1 MSADFL
7 KRYKRRFDEFYEAR
21 RALAHSGIT
30 RETAVREPFMRL
42 LESIGKDYGWQLI
55 REHTLP
61 NQRLRPDATLDKNG
75 LPRGYYEAK
84 DAADDL
90 EAEIARKFARAYPT
104 TNIIF
109 EDTRRAIL
117 YQNGREYARA
127 DLTPKQSAD
136 FAALLHAFFTYSE
149 PDFERYDQALRA
161 FRERVPAL
169 ADGLR
174 RILERAHSRQPL
186 FQREFQAF
194 HDLCRT
200 AINPTISRD
209 QIDEMLVQHL
219 LTERLIRKIF
229 DNPEFAQRNVIAA
242 ALEQVIKA
250 LTSAAFSRDSYL
262 HDLSPYYEII
272 EQTAHGLDF
281 GQKQKVLNEVYE
293 RFFQGYSTKTADTHG
308 IVYTPQEI
316 VSFMCASVLEV
327 LRADFGK
334 TLADPD
340 VVILDPCTG
349 TGNFIVNL
357 LERAQLP
364 PPALHNLYSER
375 LFANEVLLMPYYI
388 AALNIEHAF
397 YALSGSYQPFEGL
410 CFVDTLEIA
419 ERGQLSYLTEANTE
433 RVERQK
439 QAPITVIIGN
449 PPYNAWQKSENDN
462 NKNRR
467 YAQLDR
473 RIAETYARDSRATN
487 KNSLYD
493 PYVKFFRWAADR
505 LGERDGIV
513 AYVTNNS
520 FIDGFA
526 MDGMRKHL
534 LQDFTHIY
542 HLDLGG
548 NSRKT
553 GRGEKVS
560 NVFDIRVGVGITI
573 AIRHSAHCERRV
585 FYHTLPTT
593 WRKEEKLDWLAEQTL
608 RGVPLPQATPIPQPT
623 GKSTPIPQPLSPPA
637 GKGESESDSP
647 ALHAGRGL
655 GGGVDS
661 SRQGLGGGVDSGG
674 WHTPPELWHELKG
687 FAREMRQTPTPAE
700 EHLWE
705 HLRRT
710 QQGGVKF
717 RRQYVLERFIV
728 DFYAPEARLIVEV
741 DGEIHEHT
749 QAYDAL
755 RTQILERMG
764 FRVLRFTNAA
774 VLNQTEQVLQQ
785 INEALAETPIPPPT
799 GKSTPI
805 PQPLSPP
812 AGKGESE
819 SDSPAL
825 HAGRGLGG
833 GVVHGLG
840 GGVDSGGSGTLW
852 QPLTP
857 DANGNW
863 LSTPEAATFETFL
876 PMGAKDA
883 KAGRAGAPQTL
894 FATYSGGIK
903 TNRDEVVYDF
913 QRERLLKGVA
923 YLVEAYTAELDRYK
937 RAVKKGAVDV
947 DSFVRRAY
955 LKWDSTL
962 KGHLRYQ
969 REVTFDPSRVRQAL
983 YRPFTKH
990 WLYFDRLLINSVH
1003 LQHRFFPTP
1012 DTEAENRVICLTDVA
1027 SEKPF
1032 MVMMSDRIV
1041 DLHLVGAGSS
1051 TQCFPFYSYAED
1063 GTDRRENLT
1072 DWALEQFQA
1081 HYGDPRIGKWD
1092 IFHYIYAALHSP
1104 AYHARFADTL
1114 KKDLPRIPFAT
1125 DFWAYARAG
1134 KALADLHVNYEGA
1147 TPYPLGEL
1155 WSGVANYAVEAA
1167 MRLAPSNSAAGEYVL
1182 HVNNALRLTGI
1193 PSAALDYKLGNRSA
1207 LEWVIDQYRVKAGRD
1222 PNRADDPEYIVRL
1235 VKQVVQVSL
1244 ETVRIVGELPPLF

>member
-7 KRYKRRFDEFYEAR
+7 KKYKRHFDAFYEAR
-21 RALAHSGIT
+21 RTLAHGGIT
-30 RETAVREPFMRL
+30 HEMAVREPFMRL
-42 LESIGKDYGWQLI
+42 LEVIGKDFGWQLI

-61 NQRLRPDATLDKNG
+61 DQRLRPDATLDKNG

-90 EAEIARKFARAYPT
+90 EAEIARKFARTYPT

-109 EDTRRAIL
+109 EDTRRAML

-127 DLTPKQSAD
+127 DLMPKQRAD
-136 FAALLHAFFTYSE
+136 LAALLHAFFTYSE
-149 PDFERYDQALRA
+149 PDFERYDQALSA

-186 FQREFQAF
+186 FQREFQSF

-200 AINPTISRD
+200 AINPNISRD
-209 QIDEMLVQHL
+209 QIDEMLIQHL

-229 DNPEFAQRNVIAA
+229 DNPDFAQRNVIAA

-357 LERAQLP
+357 LERAALP

-397 YALSGSYQPFEGL
+397 YTLSGEYRPFEGL

-467 YAQLDR
+467 YPQLDR

-513 AYVTNNS
+513 AYVSNNS

-526 MDGMRKHL
+526 LDGMRKHL

-548 NSRKT
+548 NVRQNPKLSGT
-553 GRGEKVS
+553 TH
-560 NVFDIRVGVGITI
+560 NVFGIRVGVGITI
-573 AIRHSAHCERRV
+573 AVRRAAHMERRV
-585 FYHTLPTT
+585 FYHALPAL
-593 WRKEEKLDWLAEQTL
+593 WRKEEKLAWLAAQTL
-608 RGVPLPQATPIPQPT
+608 RGVPLPQA
-623 GKSTPIPQPLSPPA
+623 TPIPQPLSPPA

-655 GGGVDS
+655 GGGV
-661 SRQGLGGGVDSGG
+661 
-674 WHTPPELWHELKG
+674 
-687 FAREMRQTPTPAE
+687 
-700 EHLWE
+700 
-705 HLRRT
+705 
-710 QQGGVKF
+710 
-717 RRQYVLERFIV
+717 
-728 DFYAPEARLIVEV
+728 
-741 DGEIHEHT
+741 
-749 QAYDAL
+749 
-755 RTQILERMG
+755 
-764 FRVLRFTNAA
+764 
-774 VLNQTEQVLQQ
+774 
-785 INEALAETPIPPPT
+785 
-799 GKSTPI
+799 
-805 PQPLSPP
+805 
-812 AGKGESE
+812 
-819 SDSPAL
+819 
-825 HAGRGLGG
+825 
-833 GVVHGLG
+833 
-840 GGVDSGGSGTLW
+840 TLW

-857 DANGNW
+857 DAKGNW
-863 LSTPEAATFETFL
+863 LSAPESAIFETFL

-883 KAGRAGAPQTL
+883 KQARAGAQPTL

-903 TNRDEVVYDF
+903 TNRDAVVYDF
-913 QRERLLKGVA
+913 QREALLKGVA

-937 RAVKKGAVDV
+937 RAVKKGAVDI
-947 DSFVRRAY
+947 DNFVRRAY

-962 KGHLRYQ
+962 KGHLRYE
-969 REVTFDPSRVRQAL
+969 REVEFDPMRVRQAL

-990 WLYFDRLLINSVH
+990 WLYFDRLLINSVY
-1003 LQHRFFPTP
+1003 LQHYFFPTP
-1012 DTEAENRVICLTDVA
+1012 DTEAENRVICI
-1027 SEKPF
+1027 
-1032 MVMMSDRIV
+1032 SDIAYRAAQPSALMTNCIA
-1041 DLHLVGAGSS
+1041 DLHLCASVDGH
-1051 TQCFPFYSYAED
+1051 QCFPFYTYAED
-1063 GTDRRENLT
+1063 GTDRRENIT
-1072 DWALEQFQA
+1072 DWALAQFQA

-1092 IFHYIYAALHSP
+1092 IFHYSYAALHSP
-1104 AYHARFADTL
+1104 AYRARFAAAL
-1114 KKDLPRIPFAT
+1114 KKDLPRIPFAA

-1134 KALADLHVNYEGA
+1134 AQLADLHVNYEVV
-1147 TPYPLGEL
+1147 TPYRLGEL
-1155 WSGVANYAVEAA
+1155 WSGVGNYEVEAA
-1167 MRLAPSNSAAGEYVL
+1167 MRLVPSDGVAGEYVL

-1207 LEWVIDQYRVKAGRD
+1207 LEWVIDQYRVKAGSN

-1235 VKQVVQVSL
+1235 VKQVVQVSV
-1244 ETVRIVGELPPLF
+1244 ETVRIIGELPPLFEDFED